1 MLWDWSRG
9 GDALSRPRDAE
20 LMRRIAAVLEGVAGL
35 FHEDI
40 EYLEVE
46 RRLLVDL
53 HAYVEELKAR

>member
-1 MLWDWSRG
+1 V
-9 GDALSRPRDAE
+9 SRPRDAE